1 MQEVQVTNS
10 RASKR
15 QLPLLTA
22 SSMRTFQRCPREYY
36 WRYEQGLQPVGER
49 AETLRFGTLVHKALE
64 AWWGVAKPLDVE
76 SEEDPRLVAALDAL
90 REHQMT
96 VDPYQFEVAWAMMV
110 AYHHRWGNESLE
122 AMAVELEFRADLVN
136 PATRAPSRTWQHGG
150 KLDVVARETTTG
162 RTMLVEHKT
171 SSEDIGPGSE
181 YWRRL
186 QLDAQVSL
194 YFTGAKAHGMNLDG
208 CVYDVLGKPKLRPYK
223 ATPPEERKYTKGGAL
238 YASQREEDETP
249 KEFGARVMR
258 AIAEN
263 PDRYFQRGEVVRLED
278 DQFEFGFD
286 AWAIGREV
294 RERQLSGLWAR
305 NPDSCSRYGR
315 TCDYFD
321 ICTGAARA
329 EDTSRFTQLPWP
341 HSELTPPELEAP
353 CAEPEGEGLTSFESA
368 EA

>member
-1 MQEVQVTNS
+1 MEELQAMNNRTP
-10 RASKR
+10 RR

-36 WRYEQGLQPVGER
+36 FRYEQGLQPVGDR
-49 AETLRFGTLVHKALE
+49 AEALRFGTLVHKSLE
-64 AWWGVAKPLDVE
+64 AWWGAPRPLHDEVD
-76 SEEDPRLVAALDAL
+76 DPRLAAALDAL
-90 REHQMT
+90 QEHQAT
-96 VDPYQFEVAWAMMV
+96 VDPYQLEVARAMMIG
-110 AYHHRWGNESLE
+110 YHHRWGQEPLE
-122 AMAVELEFRADLVN
+122 ALAVELEFRADLVN
-136 PATRAPSRTWQHGG
+136 PATKAASRTWQHGG
-150 KLDVVARETTTG
+150 KIDVVAREVPTE

-194 YFTGAKAHGMNLDG
+194 YFTGAKAYGLHIDG

-223 ATPPEERKYTKGGAL
+223 ATPPEERKYTKAGAL
-238 YASQREEDETP
+238 YANQREEDETP
-249 KEFGARVMR
+249 EDFGARVMR

-263 PDRYFQRGEVVRLED
+263 PERYFQRGEVVRLED
-278 DQFEFGFD
+278 DQFEFAFD

-305 NPDSCSRYGR
+305 NPDSCSRFGR

-321 ICTGAARA
+321 LCTGAARA
-329 EDTSRFTQLPWP
+329 EDTSRFTQLSWP
-341 HSELTPPELEAP
+341 HSELAPNEPE
-353 CAEPEGEGLTSFESA
+353 AEPVTSFDNP